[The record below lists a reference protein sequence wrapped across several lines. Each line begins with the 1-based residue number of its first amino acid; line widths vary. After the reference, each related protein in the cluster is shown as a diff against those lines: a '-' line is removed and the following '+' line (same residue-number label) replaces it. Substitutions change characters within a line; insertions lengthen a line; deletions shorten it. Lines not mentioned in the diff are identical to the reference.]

1 MPAPSP
7 FDYAIIRVVPRV
19 EREEFINAGVILFCR
34 PRRFLEARVELDVAR
49 LAALAPDLD
58 PALVQRTLD
67 IFPQVAA
74 GGPEA
79 GPIGELPQAERFHWL
94 TAPRSTIIQ
103 PSPVH
108 SGLCTD
114 PRVALTNLLN
124 TMVRLPQTGDAG
136 ATAEAD
142 FAVDRDPD
150 PLLHPG
156 DEA

>member
-1 MPAPSP
+1 MPGPSA

-34 PRRFLEARVELDVAR
+34 ARRFLEARVELDPRR

-58 PALVQRTLD
+58 PVLVQRTLD
-67 IFPQVAA
+67 IFPRVAA

-79 GPIGELPQAERFHWL
+79 GPIGQLPQAERFHWL

-114 PRVALTNLLN
+114 PAAALTHLLN
-124 TMVRLPQTGDAG
+124 TMVRLPPPGEAG
-136 ATAEAD
+136 AELP
-142 FAVDRDPD
+142 PD
-150 PLLHPG
+150 DLFSG
-156 DEA
+156 EN